1 MEKYLRSTG
10 ILKINFIRLSVPTIH
25 KKNVCEKGNETL
37 QFKKRKKK
45 LVTFSNTGFHWK
57 GTKSKDMDVL
67 AICVAIVPKQI

>member
-10 ILKINFIRLSVPTIH
+10 ILKINFIRLSVSTIH
-25 KKNVCEKGNETL
+25 KKMCVKKAMRHYNLKKEKT
-37 QFKKRKKK
+37 

-57 GTKSKDMDVL
+57 GTKFKDMDVL